1 MDERLRVSLVPLST
15 SHSGGAVTGLAD
27 RLDIAT
33 EALYRVA
40 CRYEQRRG
48 NKDCHSKLAHEHS
61 PKKQMKLSAPAK
73 VNGRLQSET
82 EARRHLN
89 VASCQGDE
97 LFRKRCGAPRFDIEY
112 VIRCKD
118 QADIAV
124 LAKRSP
130 GSGSVDHLKT
140 LSGRFKASDAVLAV
154 GPLDFAAKIEISALQ
169 LEPA

>member
-1 MDERLRVSLVPLST
+1 MDERVRISLVPLSS

-33 EALYRVA
+33 KAFHGVA

-48 NKDCHSKLAHEHS
+48 NEDCQSNFAHEHS

-82 EARRHLN
+82 EARRDLN
-89 VASCQGDE
+89 VAPCQGDE
-97 LFRKRCGAPRFDIEY
+97 LFRKRCSATRFDIEY

-124 LAKRSP
+124 FAKWSP
-130 GSGSVDHLKT
+130 GS
-140 LSGRFKASDAVLAV
+140 
-154 GPLDFAAKIEISALQ
+154 
-169 LEPA
+169 